1 MWQEIAEQKLDGF
14 IIRTYVAPETDNP
27 RDYFMVEGRNQ
38 LGLSE
43 SMPEIVDAIHE
54 ERLEWFRVMVTASK
68 CGVELGSDFLGGCC
82 YESFEDFLGCG
93 YWSDMVET
101 AITEARE
108 IIEELKK

>member
-14 IIRTYVAPETDNP
+14 IIRTYVAPEDIDP
-27 RDYFMVEGRNQ
+27 AMEFDCPELVEDINSGA
-38 LGLSE
+38 
-43 SMPEIVDAIHE
+43 M
-54 ERLEWFRVMVTASK
+54 EWFQVKITASK
-68 CGVELGSDFLGGCC
+68 CGVELGSDSMGCC
-82 YESFEDFLGCG
+82 CYKKFDDFLGCE

>member
-14 IIRTYVAPETDNP
+14 IIRTYVAPEDDIDPAKEFEDEDTI
-27 RDYFMVEGRNQ
+27 EAI
-38 LGLSE
+38 LSG
-43 SMPEIVDAIHE
+43 
-54 ERLEWFRVMVTASK
+54 RLEWFQVKITASK

-82 YESFEDFLGCG
+82 YESFDDFLGCE
-93 YWSDMVET
+93 YWSNMVET